1 MITLRPSGERG
12 WADHGWLKSFHSFS
26 FADYHDPRHMGWGN
40 LRVINEDRIEPG
52 TGFGTHGHRD
62 MEIISY
68 VLSGELAHKDS
79 MGHVKSIP
87 PGDVQRMSAGRGVM
101 HSEFNHAPQQ
111 QTHFLQIWILPN
123 QRGIDPGYEQ
133 KTVPT
138 AAKQGRLA
146 LVASPEGG
154 GHAVR
159 IHADEALR
167 IGLLDE
173 VVEPEAKALGF
184 DLVRVRYYKGGDI
197 GPLSDAEEFT
207 LQIMA
212 ERPDTGQLVI
222 EDCAALSRRACMKSA
237 NSRPPEVA
245 STAATSSTRAA
256 SSGSFCR
263 RLTRT
268 RAPRGRPLAPMTGS
282 TSGRSSARTRP
293 SLKTVAV
300 SSVMPCWPRYLSV
313 QKRSM
318 PAW

>member
-159 IHADEALR
+159 IHADASLWAGLFDGAQQAQLELQPGRLGYVHVVRGQLRVNGHVLSGGDALLMR
-167 IGLLDE
+167 DETQVSLDGGQDAE
-173 VVEPEAKALGF
+173 VLVF
-184 DLVRVRYYKGGDI
+184 DL
-197 GPLSDAEEFT
+197 AE
-207 LQIMA
+207 
-212 ERPDTGQLVI
+212 
-222 EDCAALSRRACMKSA
+222 
-237 NSRPPEVA
+237 
-245 STAATSSTRAA
+245 
-256 SSGSFCR
+256 
-263 RLTRT
+263 
-268 RAPRGRPLAPMTGS
+268 
-282 TSGRSSARTRP
+282 
-293 SLKTVAV
+293 
-300 SSVMPCWPRYLSV
+300 
-313 QKRSM
+313 
-318 PAW
+318 